1 MKLQLSLIAGLSL
14 AFVLGGCYESPSVT
28 SYEPGVYKGPKDP
41 LHGKGKADQRA
52 ETLKKRFELVQM
64 DR

>member
-1 MKLQLSLIAGLSL
+1 MKKLLSLIAGVSL
-14 AFVLGGCYESPSVT
+14 TFVLAGCYESPTVT

-41 LHGKGKADQRA
+41 LLQASADQRA
-52 ETLKKRFELVQM
+52 ETMRKRFELVQM

>member
-1 MKLQLSLIAGLSL
+1 MKKLIGLIAGVSLSFGL
-14 AFVLGGCYESPSVT
+14 AGCYESPDAT
-28 SYEPGVYKGPKDP
+28 AYEPGVYKGPKDP
-41 LHGKGKADQRA
+41 LLQADAGQRA

>member
-1 MKLQLSLIAGLSL
+1 MKTLVSTMAGLTL
-14 AFVLGGCYESPSVT
+14 LFLGGCYESPNVT
-28 SYEPGVYKGPKDP
+28 TYEPGVYKGPKDP
-41 LHGKGKADQRA
+41 LMMGKADQRA